1 MERDMIVEVSNRKWY
16 NIRDASY
23 VISKSDILVDENEK
37 TEPPEPRRE
46 NPIFTIWV
54 HTGYAVL
61 ILSVIAWMVYMEF
74 FM

>member
-16 NIRDASY
+16 NVRDASY

-37 TEPPEPRRE
+37 TEPPDPRRE